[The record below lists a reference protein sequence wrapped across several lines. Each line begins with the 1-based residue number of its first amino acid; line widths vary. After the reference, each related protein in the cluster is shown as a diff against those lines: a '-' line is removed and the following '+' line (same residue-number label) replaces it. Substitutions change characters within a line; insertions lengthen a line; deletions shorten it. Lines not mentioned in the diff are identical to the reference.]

1 MRAHDALPARRRLT
15 TASCWPGGRP
25 WTWACRTGSG
35 PPASWTRGA
44 RADLLAASELVVLP
58 SPHESLSLVALEA
71 WSAGRPTLATGRSE
85 VLAGQTA
92 RSSGGLLYVDDLSYS
107 RQMSRL
113 AADPSL
119 RDMLGTRGARF
130 AGEWTWEAC
139 VRRWRG
145 LLAQVR
151 APVGAG
157 SVRG

>member
-1 MRAHDALPARRRLT
+1 MRAHDAYRRAGGSYGLVL
-15 TASCWPGGRP
+15 AGRP
-25 WTWACRTGSG
+25 TVDMGLPNWVRTTGFVD
-35 PPASWTRGA
+35 ARG